1 MARAEWGSRLGF
13 ILAAAGSAVGLGAIW
28 KFPYVAAQNGG
39 GAFLLIFLMIVFTLG
54 ISLMIAEMAV
64 GASTR
69 KSPVGAYRKLGGKWW
84 SGVGYIGV
92 LCGFLILSFYSVV
105 GGWTIAYIIKSIEG
119 SILTADPVVLSHTF
133 DSFIADPIIP
143 LWYHAVFMGL
153 TAGVILAGVQKGI
166 ERVSKYLMVM
176 LFLLILILIARGLT
190 LHGAL
195 DGVVTFLHP
204 DFGKVTPAMII
215 EAMGLAFFSM
225 SLGMGCM
232 ITYGS
237 YASGETAIPNSAGN
251 VIGLTTLICFLS
263 GLMVFPAIF
272 VFGFNPAA
280 GPGLTFIT
288 MPAVFSQM
296 SGGQL
301 FGILFFFLLFVAA
314 LTSSVSL
321 MEVVVSFFIDEF
333 RFPRMMT
340 TVIMSIL
347 MFVLGI
353 GASLSLGVWKNYTLF
368 GKNLFGLLDYVSSN
382 LIMPFGG
389 IMIAILVGWKAWPVI
404 SARLTR
410 PDGTCPVWLP
420 LFKFFCR
427 FIAPVLIFVI
437 LLQNL

>member
-1 MARAEWGSRLGF
+1 MARAEWGARLGF

-39 GAFLLIFLMIVFTLG
+39 GAFLLIFLVIVFTLG

-119 SILTADPVVLSHTF
+119 SILTADPAVLSHTF

>member
-39 GAFLLIFLMIVFTLG
+39 GAFLLIFLVIVFTLG

-133 DSFIADPIIP
+133 DSFIADPVIP

>member
-133 DSFIADPIIP
+133 DSFIADPVIP

>member
-39 GAFLLIFLMIVFTLG
+39 GAFLLIFLVIVFTLG
-54 ISLMIAEMAV
+54 ISLMIAEMSV
-64 GASTR
+64 GASTK

-105 GGWTIAYIIKSIEG
+105 GGWTIAYIVKSIQG
-119 SILTADPVVLSHTF
+119 SILTTDPAVLSRTF
-133 DSFIADPIIP
+133 DSFIADPVMPI
-143 LWYHAVFMGL
+143 WYHAAFMAL

-204 DFGKVTPAMII
+204 DFSKVTPTMII

-237 YASGETAIPNSAGN
+237 YASGETSIPNSAGS

-272 VFGFNPAA
+272 VFGFNPSA

-353 GASLSLGVWKNYTLF
+353 GASLSLGIWKNYTLF

-410 PDGTCPVWLP
+410 PDATCPVWLP
-420 LFKFFCR
+420 LFRFFCR
-427 FIAPVLIFVI
+427 FVAPVLIFVI

>member
-39 GAFLLIFLMIVFTLG
+39 GAFLVIFLVIVCTLG
-54 ISLMIAEMAV
+54 ISLMIAEMSV

-69 KSPVGAYRKLGGKWW
+69 RSPVGAYRRLGGKLW

-105 GGWTIAYIIKSIEG
+105 GGWTIAYIVKSIDG
-119 SILTADPVVLSHTF
+119 SILTSNPAFLSTTF
-133 DSFIADPIIP
+133 DSFIADPVLP
-143 LWYHAVFMGL
+143 LWYHAAFMGL
-153 TAGVILAGVQKGI
+153 TAAVVLAGVQKGI
-166 ERVSKYLMVM
+166 EQVSKYLMVM
-176 LFLLILILIARGLT
+176 LFLLVLVLIVRGLT
-190 LHGAL
+190 LPGAI
-195 DGVVTFLHP
+195 DGVLTFLQP
-204 DFGKVTPAMII
+204 DFSKVTPVMVI

-237 YASGETAIPNSAGN
+237 YASDETYIPNSAGS
-251 VIGLTTLICFLS
+251 VIGLTTIICFLS

-272 VFGFNPAA
+272 VFGFDPSA

-296 SGGQL
+296 SGGQF

-333 RFPRMMT
+333 HLPRTAMT
-340 TVIMSIL
+340 VVMSIL

-353 GASLSLGVWKNYTLF
+353 GASLSLGVWKDYTLF
-368 GKNLFGLLDYVSSN
+368 GKNLFGILDYVSSN

-389 IMIAILVGWKAWPVI
+389 IMVAILVGWKSWPVI
-404 SARLTR
+404 ADRLTR
-410 PDGTCPVWLP
+410 ADGTQPVWLP
-420 LFKFFCR
+420 LLKGFCR
-427 FIAPVLIFVI
+427 YIAPVLIFVI
-437 LLQNL
+437 LIQNL